1 VVSPEQESHRLQE
14 AQELLRDL
22 NVLLK
27 EGDAPG
33 IEIISSLM
41 KRAEEFTLSTT
52 RNPNIDSQTRK
63 TLEDINA
70 LLVSARQLG
79 RNKHITDRLQKIT
92 EETQKA
98 LQSARGPAVTDV
110 TREATENLMEF
121 MSHWRPLFYL
131 LTSSRDFR
139 TLLMDTSKIARRII
153 YSHTQDLREETKQK
167 FAEGVPVRDI
177 ALNIKDKVKEK
188 AQDTKQEDTV
198 YAYTGD
204 LREETTLKPKKEV
217 DPKEVAELE
226 MDKKARGMS
235 IPQLS
240 DEEWNWLQDDV
251 QRVLVLLARQPT
263 FREGITRIFSLLDLF
278 QKSIAQKPLQE
289 TIVPDNIH
297 IRRIAQETADLV
309 ASFSGRET
317 FDRFKNHLRSLVLQI
332 QKNENLQGYLQELKE
347 FILKTKSEDEIQSEE
362 FRARSKELAY
372 RGRELMREL
381 REQEDLTS
389 FLEASDDM
397 MNNIKNDEFLQI
409 LRQQAGIVQSD
420 LSFMDSQ
427 GKMQVDTGLL
437 SKLQS
442 ALLPTLVDAFKYIP
456 VPRIYSNDHEREFW
470 LDNLVICSYD
480 IIPENI
486 KFHLETDS
494 EVSVRDIEVKG
505 TQTNLV
511 IVFDKILTEL
521 KDISFFY
528 RKKTF
533 PSFEDQ
539 GKATFR
545 IKGNGSKLTFTY
557 TLDQGPQDTVPRISE
572 GYASFD
578 ISDMS
583 IEFDKTTLTHD
594 MMVPLLTQ
602 MFKVQIRQQIEK
614 EVENNL
620 TGFMKNVGEMMTKS
634 LTEINRPFRT
644 GLEAAKEAVKSSQ
657 LSQVYQKRREIL
669 E

>member
-1 VVSPEQESHRLQE
+1 VVSPEQESHRLHE

-22 NVLLK
+22 NILLK
-27 EGDAPG
+27 EEDTPG

-41 KRAEEFTLSTT
+41 KRAEAFTLQTAH
-52 RNPNIDSQTRK
+52 NPDMDSQTRK

-79 RNKHITDRLQKIT
+79 RNKHISDRLQKIT
-92 EETQKA
+92 EETQKV
-98 LQSARGPAVTDV
+98 LQSVRGPAVTAV

-121 MSHWRPLFYL
+121 MTNWRPLFYL

-139 TLLMDTSKIARRII
+139 TLLLDTSSIARRII

-167 FAEGVPVRDI
+167 FAQGVPVRDI
-177 ALNIKDKVKEK
+177 AMNIKDKAKEK
-188 AQDTKQEDTV
+188 AQDTKQEVV

-204 LREETTLKPKKEV
+204 LREETTLKFKDEV
-217 DPKEVAELE
+217 DPKEIAELDL
-226 MDKKARGMS
+226 DKKTRGKS

-240 DEEWNWLQDDV
+240 DEEWNRLQDDV
-251 QRVLVLLARQPT
+251 QRVLVLLAKQPT

-297 IRRIAQETADLV
+297 IRRIAQETEEII
-309 ASFSGRET
+309 ASFCGRET
-317 FDRFKNHLRSLVLQI
+317 LDRFKNYLRNLILQI
-332 QKNENLQGYLQELKE
+332 QKNDNLQEYLQELKE
-347 FILKTKSEDEIQSEE
+347 FILKTKSEEEIRSKE
-362 FRARSKELAY
+362 FRSQSKELAY

-381 REQEDLTS
+381 REQEDLIL
-389 FLEASDDM
+389 FLEAADDM
-397 MNNIKNDEFLQI
+397 VNNIKNDEFLQI

-427 GKMQVDTGLL
+427 GKVQVDTGLL

-442 ALLPTLVDAFKYIP
+442 VLLPTLVDALKYIP
-456 VPRIYSNDHEREFW
+456 VPRIYSNDNEREFW

-480 IIPENI
+480 IIPDNI

-505 TQTNLV
+505 TQTYLV
-511 IVFDKILTEL
+511 IVLDKILTEL
-521 KDISFFY
+521 KEISFFY

-539 GKATFR
+539 GKVTFR
-545 IKGNGSKLTFTY
+545 IKGNGAKLTFTY
-557 TLDQGPQDTVPRISE
+557 TLLQGPQDTVPRIRE

-578 ISDMS
+578 ITDMS
-583 IEFDKTTLTHD
+583 IEFDKSTLTHD

-602 MFKVQIRQQIEK
+602 LFKVQIRQQIEK

-620 TGFMKNVGEMMTKS
+620 TGFMKKVGEMMSKS

-644 GLEAAKEAVKSSQ
+644 GLEAAKEVVKSSQ
-657 LSQVYQKRREIL
+657 LAQVYQKRREIL